1 MRDFEKILATLGG
14 DGEKERAK
22 KLLQKV
28 EVVPDVMSPRLAN
41 LFMCRK
47 IKDRSRAIFGTG
59 WFVDKITKEILPGTV
74 LFNSRISAHF
84 VSESC

>member
-59 WFVDKITKEILPGTV
+59 WFTK
-74 LFNSRISAHF
+74 
-84 VSESC
+84 